1 MALFTVKNSAPG
13 ARGVGSVLIE
23 AGATSEVELTDEE
36 AKLLGDFEGV
46 EVIETDKGDGS
57 LSSMRIGDLKKLA
70 EEEGIDLGDA
80 TKKADIVS
88 AIELAHEEA
97 GQQE

>member
-1 MALFTVKNSAPG
+1 MATFTVKNNAPG

-46 EVIETDKGDGS
+46 EFIEGDEDDGS
-57 LSSMRIGDLKKLA
+57 LSSMKVDDLKALA

-80 TKKADIVS
+80 TRKADIVS
-88 AIELAHEEA
+88 AIELAREEA
-97 GQQE
+97 GQQ